1 MLRDLFCPY
10 ALGSVRVI
18 MRSWKMRLVSLLRS
32 SFWGLARGE
41 RGEILSL
48 DAWRSG
54 RISTLHSGG
63 KKEKWTLARWSNSHG
78 QHQIKPIYGRNTL
91 LICFFRNTFVCSAL
105 SYTKTNKSSLS
116 SFIWKHHS
124 FLDLSFGLRSNWPCQ
139 RLINKHHCFPGN
151 AQHRFEQ
158 PERSQKLYDII
169 AWQTQRE
176 RERDLLQTIHSLSV
190 SLPLSVYKCMWASSE
205 SGVPDSCPVQSH
217 I

>member
-1 MLRDLFCPY
+1 MIKQPRTTPN
-10 ALGSVRVI
+10 
-18 MRSWKMRLVSLLRS
+18 K
-32 SFWGLARGE
+32 
-41 RGEILSL
+41 
-48 DAWRSG
+48 
-54 RISTLHSGG
+54 ST
-63 KKEKWTLARWSNSHG
+63 
-78 QHQIKPIYGRNTL
+78 IYSRNTL

-124 FLDLSFGLRSNWPCQ
+124 FLDRSFGLRSNWPCQ

-151 AQHRFEQ
+151 VQHRFEQ

-205 SGVPDSCPVQSH
+205 SGVPDSCPVQLH